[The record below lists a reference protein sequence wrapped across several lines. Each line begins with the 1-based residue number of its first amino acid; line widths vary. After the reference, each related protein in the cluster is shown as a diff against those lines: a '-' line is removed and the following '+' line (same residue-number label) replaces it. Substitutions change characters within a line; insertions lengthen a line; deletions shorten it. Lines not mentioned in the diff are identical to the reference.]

1 MTDPHERRPDEPGP
15 YPQGP
20 YPQGPYPQGPYPPPP
35 YGPGPYAPGY
45 DPLAKSKVVAGLLGI
60 FLGHFGVHRFYLGYN
75 REGLTMLLIA
85 VVGGIVTCG
94 IAWIAVGIW
103 GLVEGILYLVGT
115 PGTQWTHD
123 ATGRP
128 LSG

>member
-1 MTDPHERRPDEPGP
+1 MTEPYDRPDAPHP
-15 YPQGP
+15 YQQGP
-20 YPQGPYPQGPYPPPP
+20 YYPPPP

-60 FLGHFGVHRFYLGYN
+60 FLGHLGVHRFYLGYT
-75 REGLTMLLIA
+75 RQGVTMLLVA
-85 VVGGIVTCG
+85 VVGGILTCG
-94 IAWIAVGIW
+94 LAWMAVGIW